1 MTPTLAKKIE
11 QELASIGALELAGL
25 KDSLTIAYEAI
36 ITNDTQTINTKN
48 LGRKF
53 APTNLPILILGET
66 GTGKELFARLLHGNR
81 TGQFVSVNCGGIPE
95 TLIEG
100 EFFGSVKGAFTGAT
114 DKQGLFEQAR
124 DGTIF
129 LDEIAELD
137 RASQSKLLRVIQEK
151 KVRRLGDNK
160 EITINCRIVSA
171 TNYPVAEL
179 KNNNKFFRQDLF
191 YRLAGYILHLKP
203 LAQRGNDAQLI
214 ADKVSGVKDWPLPS
228 NEEWQG
234 NIRELINFV
243 EASMILK

>member
-1 MTPTLAKKIE
+1 MTLSLNQKIE
-11 QELASIGALELAGL
+11 KELASIGALELAGL
-25 KDSLTIAYEAI
+25 KDNLTRAYENI
-36 ITNDTQTINTKN
+36 ITNDAQTIHTKN

-53 APTNLPILILGET
+53 AVTNLPIIILGET
-66 GTGKELFARLLHGNR
+66 GTGKELFAKLLHGNR
-81 TGQFVSVNCGGIPE
+81 TGEFVSVNCGGIPE

-100 EFFGSVKGAFTGAT
+100 EFFGSVKGAFTGAAS
-114 DKQGLFEQAR
+114 KAGLFEQAQ

-160 EITINCRIVSA
+160 EIPINCRIVSA
-171 TNYPVAEL
+171 TNYKVEEL

-191 YRLAGYILHLKP
+191 YRLAGYVLHLKP
-203 LAQRGNDAQLI
+203 LKHRGQDAQLI
-214 ADKVSGVKDWPLPS
+214 ADKISGIKDWPLPE

-234 NIRELINFV
+234 NIRELINYV
-243 EASMILK
+243 EASKILN